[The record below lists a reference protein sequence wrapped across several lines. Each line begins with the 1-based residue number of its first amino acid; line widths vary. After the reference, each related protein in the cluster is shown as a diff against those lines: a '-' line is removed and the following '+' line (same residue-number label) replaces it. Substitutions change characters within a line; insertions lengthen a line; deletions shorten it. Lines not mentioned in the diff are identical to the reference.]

1 MIAETPCLAIDDVEI
16 EDNTSPLHDEFLAHR
31 LGLIPLRFTDPEADI
46 TSVFAMVSSL
56 VLVLV
61 LQVLPAVRP
70 PCRCAE
76 TAARS
81 RGASAACPARTPK
94 HS

>member
-46 TSVFAMVSSL
+46 TSVFAMVS
-56 VLVLV
+56 
-61 LQVLPAVRP
+61 LPRP
-70 PCRCAE
+70 AGPGRDTA
-76 TAARS
+76 AARS
-81 RGASAACPARTPK
+81 
-94 HS
+94 

>member
-46 TSVFAMVSSL
+46 TSVFAMVSWL
-56 VLVLV
+56 VLMLM
-61 LQVLPAVRP
+61 LVLPAVRP
-70 PCRCAE
+70 PRRCAE

-94 HS
+94 RS